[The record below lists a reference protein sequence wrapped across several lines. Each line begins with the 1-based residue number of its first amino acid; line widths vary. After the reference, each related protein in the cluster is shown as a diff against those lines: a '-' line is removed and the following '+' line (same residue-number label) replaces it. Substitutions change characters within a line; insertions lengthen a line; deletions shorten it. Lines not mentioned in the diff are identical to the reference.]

1 MHSKVNLKILFF
13 YYFFKSFKTLQP
25 MELGPRL
32 THQRIAQGGRL
43 STVKTVCLYESWF
56 ERKSI
61 KNSQNRSENEIKY
74 FCTLK

>member
-1 MHSKVNLKILFF
+1 
-13 YYFFKSFKTLQP
+13 

-43 STVKTVCLYESWF
+43 LTVKTVCLYESWF